1 MNTTPQFQD
10 FPNTNPNPNF
20 EDQFAYTTHLHHDQ
34 LNGSKYFR
42 DIFNYLMS
50 DEDLEELTANLHS
63 KTASENTVDFFD
75 KFSSSAPLAN
85 HNMQV
90 LLFWHLMI
98 SLDPQLLCLNL
109 CSCFCRKRRR
119 KVKIYKAQ
127 EELRLAFRTRSDLE
141 VMDDG
146 FKWRKYGKKKV
157 KSSPNPR

>member
-10 FPNTNPNPNF
+10 FPNPNPNPNF
-20 EDQFAYTTHLHHDQ
+20 EDQFAHTTPHHHDQ

-50 DEDLEELTANLHS
+50 DEDLEESTADLPS
-63 KTASENTVDFFD
+63 RTASDENTAESSD
-75 KFSSSAPLAN
+75 KFSSSAL
-85 HNMQV
+85 
-90 LLFWHLMI
+90 
-98 SLDPQLLCLNL
+98 
-109 CSCFCRKRRR
+109 KRRR
-119 KVKIYKAQ
+119 KVKIYKNQ
-127 EELRLAFRTRSDLE
+127 EEFRLAFRTRSDLE